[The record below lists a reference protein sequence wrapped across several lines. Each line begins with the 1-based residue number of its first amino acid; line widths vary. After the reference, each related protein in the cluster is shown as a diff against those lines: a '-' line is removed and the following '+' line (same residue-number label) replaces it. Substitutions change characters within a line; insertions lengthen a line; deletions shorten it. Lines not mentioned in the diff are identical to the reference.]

1 MINHFLLAWA
11 ETLGIEGDYSN
22 NADDPGGATRWG
34 ITESVAR
41 YYGYIGPMSDL
52 PIDRAQA
59 IAKVAYW
66 DVLKLDD
73 VAFVSAPVARELFDT
88 SYNCGVGTAGKFL
101 QQALNAFNRQGSDYP
116 DLIIDGRIGQATI
129 AALQAFMDRRGSKG
143 ETVLIR
149 ALNALQ
155 GARYLQ
161 VIERK
166 PALETFVFGW
176 FVNRVG

>member
-1 MINHFLLAWA
+1 MVDPFVDAWR
-11 ETLGIEGDYSN
+11 ETFGKEGGYSSHR
-22 NADDPGGATRWG
+22 DDPGGATAFG
-34 ITESVAR
+34 ITEAVAR
-41 YYGYIGPMSDL
+41 HHGYKGGMADL
-52 PIDRAQA
+52 DAEQARA
-59 IAKVAYW
+59 IAKRAYW
-66 DVLKLDD
+66 DVLRLDD
-73 VAFVSAPVARELFDT
+73 VAFLSPSIARELFDT
-88 SYNCGVGTAGKFL
+88 SYNCGTGTAGKFL

-116 DLIIDGRIGQATI
+116 DLIVDGRIGQATI

-143 ETVLIR
+143 ELVLMR